1 MLEIYN
7 VLQRKKK
14 DMTHYESR
22 HTRNWRK
29 QYNPSGTRCDLLQP
43 RGPEILLKHYY
54 YRHFDVIRDLV
65 KRMGYSYHGV
75 NQCNFC
81 IHRFADRF
89 LSGTPEHDTLWNL
102 VEHHV
107 HHPRKYVDRNPF
119 ETMLHILA
127 SILSAYVTKGSHNHY
142 QIYRTMIRHDPE
154 GALRLLEGDWY
165 CASPLENKFTA
176 QSLQSFCLRRLL
188 KPFIEEIIKEFAAYV
203 HWYEMYRN
211 YKIMTKQRLH
221 FKFRRSFMLMTR
233 SANMPLYPKT
243 VQAEMNVNP
252 RVAPPDSP
260 ESMNTD

>member
-1 MLEIYN
+1 M
-7 VLQRKKK
+7 
-14 DMTHYESR
+14 
-22 HTRNWRK
+22 
-29 QYNPSGTRCDLLQP
+29 PSFNSSCTV
-43 RGPEILLKHYY
+43 
-54 YRHFDVIRDLV
+54 FVICSMPPL
-65 KRMGYSYHGV
+65 MGYCGV
-75 NQCNFC
+75 NEGLILGNITGSTFTSAKFAYTFLIFLYCKNSGKISFIWSMPNFC
-81 IHRFADRF
+81 NYNFCNYRFADRF

-142 QIYRTMIRHDPE
+142 QIYRAMIRHDPE

-188 KPFIEEIIKEFAAYV
+188 KPFIEDIIKEFAAYV
-203 HWYEMYRN
+203 HWYEMYKN
-211 YKIMTKQRLH
+211 YKIMTKQSLH

-233 SANMPLYPKT
+233 GANMPLYPKI
-243 VQAEMNVNP
+243 VQAEMSVNP